1 MLDNSGVFGSS
12 SYASDAPEG
21 YSNAVEEVV
30 KDKEDKELAKKQEK
44 EDAEKAVVKAKED
57 AENLVKKQK

>member
-1 MLDNSGVFGSS
+1 VDKKTHGKDWDDMLDNSGVFGSS

-30 KDKEDKELAKKQEK
+30 KDKEDKELAKK
-44 EDAEKAVVKAKED
+44 
-57 AENLVKKQK
+57 

>member
-30 KDKEDKELAKKQEK
+30 KDKEDKELAKK
-44 EDAEKAVVKAKED
+44 
-57 AENLVKKQK
+57 